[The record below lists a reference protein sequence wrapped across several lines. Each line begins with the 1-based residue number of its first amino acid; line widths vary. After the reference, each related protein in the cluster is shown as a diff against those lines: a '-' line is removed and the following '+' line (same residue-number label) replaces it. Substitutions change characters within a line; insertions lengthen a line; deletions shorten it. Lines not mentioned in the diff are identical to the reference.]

1 MTPDLQVLAEPLAN
15 PLNPNAA
22 QDLSAQLGSA
32 QGGSAQAELEAA
44 VPLLRWASPSLAPLL
59 TRRAKIVC
67 TIGPACS
74 HESMLRAML
83 LHGMNVARFNFSHGG
98 PELQAEAIARLRRV
112 SEELQQ
118 PVSILQD
125 LQGPKIRTGKVAYAD
140 TRLVPGAKFTITTR
154 AVEGDERIV
163 STTYPALPS
172 DCEPGDTILLDDGL
186 IELRVEHVTPEDVIC
201 LVVDGG
207 VLKSNKGINLPGV
220 KVSAPALSAK
230 DRHDVEWGLDN
241 GVDYVALSF
250 VRRPEDVIELRELID
265 AKNSP
270 AKIISKLEKPE
281 AIDNLDEIIDLS
293 DGVMVA
299 RGDLGVEMKPQD
311 VPMLQKKIIARA
323 NAREKIVI
331 TATQMLESMTTTQR
345 PTRAEASDV
354 ANAVLDGT
362 DALMLSGETA
372 SGQFPLEA
380 LRMMSAIIEKVEAET
395 AGGWA
400 GRRRGRDESCDITG
414 AVCEA
419 AAHAAAALGARAI
432 ACFTE
437 SGSTALRLAKFRP
450 PVPILACTMNTDV
463 ARRLQLAWGVHP
475 ILIGPCDATDSLI
488 EGTDALLI
496 SLGVAR
502 PGDIVVVTLGAPIA
516 AMGSTNLLKIHRIGH
531 ADIR

>member
-1 MTPDLQVLAEPLAN
+1 MQAPQVLAEPAN
-15 PLNPNAA
+15 PINPNAA
-22 QDLSAQLGSA
+22 QAALAP
-32 QGGSAQAELEAA
+32 AELSSAA
-44 VPLLRWASPSLAPLL
+44 LASAEQAPLL
-59 TRRAKIVC
+59 LCPVPSMAPQLLRRAKIVC
-67 TIGPACS
+67 TIGPSCS
-74 HESMLRAML
+74 HESMMRAML

-98 PELQAEAIARLRRV
+98 PELQSEAIARLRAV
-112 SEELQQ
+112 SQQ
-118 PVSILQD
+118 MGLPVAILQD

-154 AVEGDERIV
+154 AVEGDERMV

-172 DCEPGDTILLDDGL
+172 DCEVGDTILLDDGL
-186 IELRVEHVTPEDVIC
+186 IELRVEHVTPSDVIC
-201 LVVDGG
+201 SVVDGG

-250 VRRPEDVIELRELID
+250 VRKPEDVLELRELIN
-265 AKNSP
+265 ARSSG
-270 AKIISKLEKPE
+270 AKIIAKLEKPE
-281 AIDNLDEIIDLS
+281 AIDNLDQIIDLS

-311 VPMLQKKIIARA
+311 VPMLQKRIIQRA

-395 AGGWA
+395 DDGWA
-400 GRRRGRDESCDITG
+400 GRRRGRDETSDVTG

-419 AAHAAAALGARAI
+419 AAHAAAALKATAI
-432 ACFTE
+432 VCFTE
-437 SGSTALRLAKFRP
+437 SGSTARRLAKFRP
-450 PVPILACTMNTDV
+450 PVPIVACTIHQDV
-463 ARRLQLAWGVHP
+463 ARSLQLAWGVHSVLVQP
-475 ILIGPCDATDSLI
+475 REATDALI

-496 SLGVAR
+496 SLGVGR

>member
-1 MTPDLQVLAEPLAN
+1 MPPQVLDEPQN
-15 PLNPNAA
+15 PLSPNAA
-22 QDLSAQLGSA
+22 QDKAPNAAASA
-32 QGGSAQAELEAA
+32 EASLLQRPA
-44 VPLLRWASPSLAPLL
+44 PTLVPLLG
-59 TRRAKIVC
+59 RRAKIVC

-74 HESMLRAML
+74 HESMMRAML

-98 PELQAEAIARLRRV
+98 PELQAAAIERLRRV
-112 SEELQQ
+112 SAEMGQ
-118 PVSILQD
+118 PVAILQD

-140 TRLVPGAKFTITTR
+140 TKLVPGARFTITTR
-154 AVEGDERIV
+154 PVEGDERIV
-163 STTYPALPS
+163 ATTYPELPS

-186 IELRVEHVTPEDVIC
+186 IELRVDHVSDEDVVCTVI
-201 LVVDGG
+201 DGG

-250 VRRPEDVIELRELID
+250 VRRPEDVLELRELINS
-265 AKNSP
+265 KNSA

-281 AIDNLDEIIDLS
+281 AIDALDEIIDLS

-311 VPMLQKKIIARA
+311 VPLIQKKIIQRA
-323 NAREKIVI
+323 NARDKIVI

-380 LRMMSAIIEKVEAET
+380 LKMMSAITEKVETET
-395 AGGWA
+395 DDGWL
-400 GRRRGRDESCDITG
+400 GRRWGGDATCDITG

-419 AAHAAAALGARAI
+419 AAHAAAALKATAI
-432 ACFTE
+432 VCFTE
-437 SGSTALRLAKFRP
+437 TGSTALRLAKFRP
-450 PVPILACTMNTDV
+450 PVPILACTIHPDV
-463 ARRLQLAWGVHP
+463 ARRLQLAWGVYSV
-475 ILIGPCDATDSLI
+475 LIEARATTDDLI
-488 EGTDALLI
+488 EGTDALLS
-496 SLGVAR
+496 SLGVAK

-516 AMGSTNLLKIHRIGH
+516 AMGSTNLLKIHRLGH